1 MVVVFIVYNR
11 TSIIMASGRE
21 LSYVLLS
28 GILASYAMTFVILGA
43 PSIVNCTR
51 KRSGR
56 ELNLIEEQ
64 TYSTYS
70 INLAPK

>member
-1 MVVVFIVYNR
+1 
-11 TSIIMASGRE
+11 MASGRE

-51 KRSGR
+51 KSSGY
-56 ELNLIEEQ
+56 ELI
-64 TYSTYS
+64 T
-70 INLAPK
+70 P